1 VILKNRLVRLWRR
14 LPRPRTLEERNI
26 ALLCAEVIF
35 AAVLAAAGS
44 FNATYVLRWGGS
56 ATLVGLLSSLPALI
70 AVFLFLPAAQ
80 LLERQRHYR
89 PLVVWSLFGARIGYL
104 VIALLP
110 FLTSRGVPEATVALL
125 VAMSAP
131 SVLFSTGW
139 NPLLVD
145 TIPERRR
152 ASVLAWRSILSSAT
166 IALSTYVAGSALDR
180 GTFPTNYQWLY
191 AIGLV
196 GGLLSTWLVARVRIP
211 SEGQAEVP
219 QPRERQR
226 LRESV
231 RVAFRANPTFCRLTV
246 NTLAFNLGAWMVGP
260 LYIIFYVQELGATD
274 GWVGLHTTLIHI
286 GIVIGYWLWRRINHG
301 MGDMPALLLAAP
313 LVALYPLAVGLLP
326 NLTALLL
333 VGFLG
338 HLFMPGVDLNH
349 NLIFMR
355 QIPAT
360 NRHTAI
366 AVYSMIMNLG
376 AFVCPI
382 VGVALAGAI
391 GVRNALMLGGL
402 LRLGG
407 ALLFYLR
414 PVDTGRLTMD
424 AVREGLRAVFPR
436 REGEARLRWRRG

>member
-1 VILKNRLVRLWRR
+1 
-14 LPRPRTLEERNI
+14 
-26 ALLCAEVIF
+26 
-35 AAVLAAAGS
+35 
-44 FNATYVLRWGGS
+44 
-56 ATLVGLLSSLPALI
+56 
-70 AVFLFLPAAQ
+70 
-80 LLERQRHYR
+80 
-89 PLVVWSLFGARIGYL
+89 
-104 VIALLP
+104 
-110 FLTSRGVPEATVALL
+110 
-125 VAMSAP
+125 M
-131 SVLFSTGW
+131 
-139 NPLLVD
+139 
-145 TIPERRR
+145 
-152 ASVLAWRSILSSAT
+152 AW
-166 IALSTYVAGSALDR
+166 
-180 GTFPTNYQWLY
+180 
-191 AIGLV
+191 
-196 GGLLSTWLVARVRIP
+196 
-211 SEGQAEVP
+211 
-219 QPRERQR
+219 
-226 LRESV
+226 
-231 RVAFRANPTFCRLTV
+231 
-246 NTLAFNLGAWMVGP
+246 
-260 LYIIFYVQELGATD
+260 
-274 GWVGLHTTLIHI
+274 
-286 GIVIGYWLWRRINHG
+286 
-301 MGDMPALLLAAP
+301 
-313 LVALYPLAVGLLP
+313 AVGLLP